1 MVSEEYGAEVI
12 LNDLRNQVKSGKD
25 FGELAM
31 QYSDDN
37 GSKIKGGE
45 LGWFKEGK
53 MVPPFEDSCF
63 SSKRGD
69 LKIVPTQYGV
79 HLIQVTGVSKL
90 INKYKIVHLDTDVLP
105 SEETKDFYYNQ
116 ARDLISGLQNK
127 PKDTSFSSYAQS
139 QNQLIREDINVDNM
153 KYNVSALE
161 NSRDIVKWVF
171 DAKIGDVSNTIYT
184 CGDNYVVASLS
195 GINFEGDLDL
205 ELVREQIIQ
214 KIQIEKKYES
224 IQKKIVD
231 GSSLENISKI
241 FSSEIKTIEGVNFN
255 NNNVNEIGN
264 APNFVGV
271 VNSIDI
277 NTVSPIFKGVDAAYV
292 LLVNSK
298 SEPIENNANSQ
309 QRLEI
314 QSSKFS
320 GIFYNSAMEVL
331 KQNADIVDERIK
343 FY

>member
-1 MVSEEYGAEVI
+1 MTLLLE
-12 LNDLRNQVKSGKD
+12 LNN
-25 FGELAM
+25 
-31 QYSDDN
+31 
-37 GSKIKGGE
+37 
-45 LGWFKEGK
+45 
-53 MVPPFEDSCF
+53 
-63 SSKRGD
+63 SS
-69 LKIVPTQYGV
+69 
-79 HLIQVTGVSKL
+79 
-90 INKYKIVHLDTDVLP
+90 
-105 SEETKDFYYNQ
+105 
-116 ARDLISGLQNK
+116 
-127 PKDTSFSSYAQS
+127 KDTSFNSYAQS

-153 KYNVSALE
+153 KYNISALE

-255 NNNVNEIGN
+255 NNNVNDEIGN
-264 APNFVGV
+264 APSFVGV
-271 VNSIDI
+271 VSSIDT
-277 NTVSPIFKGVDAAYV
+277 NTVSPIFKEVDAAYV

-298 SEPIENNANSQ
+298 SEPIETNTNSQ

-320 GIFYNSAMEVL
+320 GIFYNSAMKVL

>member
-1 MVSEEYGAEVI
+1 
-12 LNDLRNQVKSGKD
+12 
-25 FGELAM
+25 
-31 QYSDDN
+31 
-37 GSKIKGGE
+37 
-45 LGWFKEGK
+45 
-53 MVPPFEDSCF
+53 
-63 SSKRGD
+63 
-69 LKIVPTQYGV
+69 
-79 HLIQVTGVSKL
+79 
-90 INKYKIVHLDTDVLP
+90 
-105 SEETKDFYYNQ
+105 
-116 ARDLISGLQNK
+116 
-127 PKDTSFSSYAQS
+127 
-139 QNQLIREDINVDNM
+139 M

-195 GINFEGDLDL
+195 GINFEGDIDL
-205 ELVREQIIQ
+205 ESVREQIIQ

-224 IQKKIVD
+224 IQKKIAD
-231 GSSLENISKI
+231 GSSLENISKT
-241 FSSEIKTIEGVNFN
+241 FSSEIKTIEGVNFY

-271 VNSIDI
+271 VNSIDT
-277 NTVSPIFKGVDAAYV
+277 NTVSPIFKGVEAAYV

-298 SEPIENNANSQ
+298 SDPIENNTNSQ

-320 GIFYNSAMEVL
+320 GIFYNSSMKVL

>member
-1 MVSEEYGAEVI
+1 
-12 LNDLRNQVKSGKD
+12 
-25 FGELAM
+25 
-31 QYSDDN
+31 
-37 GSKIKGGE
+37 
-45 LGWFKEGK
+45 
-53 MVPPFEDSCF
+53 
-63 SSKRGD
+63 
-69 LKIVPTQYGV
+69 
-79 HLIQVTGVSKL
+79 
-90 INKYKIVHLDTDVLP
+90 
-105 SEETKDFYYNQ
+105 
-116 ARDLISGLQNK
+116 
-127 PKDTSFSSYAQS
+127 
-139 QNQLIREDINVDNM
+139 M

-171 DAKIGDVSNTIYT
+171 DANLGDVSNTIYT

-231 GSSLENISKI
+231 GSSLENISKT

-292 LLVNSK
+292 LLVNNK
-298 SEPIENNANSQ
+298 SEPLKNNANST

-314 QSSKFS
+314 QNSKFT
-320 GIFYNSAMEVL
+320 GIFYNSAMKVL
-331 KQNADIVDERIK
+331 KENADIVDERIN